1 MQTQNINAN
10 TKYKYTPKTNANRK
24 QIHTERLMQTQK
36 QMHTE
41 NTDANMK
48 LQMQTVNAK
57 LESHLRLARVR
68 LWAALLYSSSL
79 AAFLPVPILK
89 LRLIFSCSHTH
100 HIIKFWA
107 PFDNPRG

>member
-48 LQMQTVNAK
+48 LQMQAVNTNAK
-57 LESHLRLARVR
+57 LESHLRLARV
-68 LWAALLYSSSL
+68 SL
-79 AAFLPVPILK
+79 ALFIIPGGIFASANSQTEIDIL
-89 LRLIFSCSHTH
+89 L
-100 HIIKFWA
+100 
-107 PFDNPRG
+107 